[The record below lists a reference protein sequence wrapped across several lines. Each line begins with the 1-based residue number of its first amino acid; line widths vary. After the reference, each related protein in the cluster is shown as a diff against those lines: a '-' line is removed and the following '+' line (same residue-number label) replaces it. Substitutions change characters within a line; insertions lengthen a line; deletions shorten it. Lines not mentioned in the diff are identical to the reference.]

1 MSISPFMS
9 ALNQLCEEKG
19 LPKDVV
25 VSTVEAALAA
35 AYRKDYG
42 NPHMIV
48 RAVLDE
54 NDLAKTKMFQVFKV
68 VSEEEFQ
75 DEYNQILLKDAKKTN
90 KKIKIDEEIIE
101 PLPEHA
107 DFGRIAAQT
116 AKQVIIQRIQ
126 EAERKILFEE
136 FKDKKDQ
143 LLNSVVQQLD
153 GRNVIVNLGKTNA
166 IMMPSDQIPNENYH
180 IGQRIKVYV
189 TGVEETNKG
198 PRITVS
204 RTHPRLIEELFA
216 MEVPEIP
223 SGTVKIE
230 GIAREAGSRSK
241 LAVSANQEGLDP
253 VGSCVGQR
261 GIRVQAVLA
270 EIGNEKIDIILY
282 NEKSEQYITN
292 ALSPAKIQDI
302 KLNKKQKQAKV
313 YVADDQLSLAIGK
326 GGQNVRLASKLTTWG
341 IDIVKVSDKKTA
353 QIDKSDSSESV
364 EKSIDSQTNPKSA
377 KKTGVKKTIK
387 SAKSKK

>member
-1 MSISPFMS
+1 MSISPFMQ

-19 LPKDVV
+19 LPKEIV

-54 NDLAKTKMFQVFKV
+54 EDLAKTKMFQVFKV
-68 VSEEEFQ
+68 VTEEDFQ
-75 DEYNQILLKDAKKTN
+75 DEHNQILLSDAKKTN
-90 KKIKIDEEIIE
+90 KKIQIDEEVVN

-136 FKDKKDQ
+136 FKNKQEK
-143 LLNSVVQQLD
+143 LLNSTVQQID

-166 IMMPSDQIPNENYH
+166 IMMPTDQITNENYQ
-180 IGQRIKVYV
+180 IGQRLKVFV

-204 RTHPRLIEELFA
+204 RTHPKMIEDLFA
-216 MEVPEIP
+216 MEVPEIT

-230 GIAREAGSRSK
+230 GLAREAGSRTK
-241 LAVSANQEGLDP
+241 LAVSANQDGLDP

-270 EIGNEKIDIILY
+270 EIGNEKIDIILF
-282 NEKSEQYITN
+282 NEKPEQYIIN
-292 ALSPAKIQDI
+292 ALSPAKIIEI

-313 YVADDQLSLAIGK
+313 YVAEDQLSLAIGK

-341 IDIVKVSDKKTA
+341 IDI
-353 QIDKSDSSESV
+353 
-364 EKSIDSQTNPKSA
+364 EKASA
-377 KKTGVKKTIK
+377 KKVEKAEQTDEVINNDSVEATLITPTAKPDKRTKKETKKKNK
-387 SAKSKK
+387 S